1 MPHVTFP
8 RKTTLLKCLAHLNLY
23 HGTIEFK
30 GKCVVFSLI
39 SSSRCPLTY
48 LMIQQATKKLWY
60 AHHPERHKV
69 SFHNRRDTG
78 VPSYRTHVQYI
89 PQRPSL
95 LPGTPRDLIETLCTF
110 HSRLAP
116 ERFAGDSLHL
126 HRAMD
131 LAERWGIAREL
142 WDRPWG
148 SLSGGEAQRLSLAIP
163 YGLNCAEV
171 LLLDGALPPQ
181 KLQRAYDEAYID
193 RTDVRARSCELRR
206 GGEGARR
213 GGQEHHVYSQG
224 NRLGHPFRRAG
235 RARRHAFSAPH
246 SHWNSGGE
254 HRGTVSR
261 KAGAGQ
267 SRVFSVSWL

>member
-1 MPHVTFP
+1 M
-8 RKTTLLKCLAHLNLY
+8 
-23 HGTIEFK
+23 
-30 GKCVVFSLI
+30 
-39 SSSRCPLTY
+39 
-48 LMIQQATKKLWY
+48 
-60 AHHPERHKV
+60 
-69 SFHNRRDTG
+69 SFHDRRNTG

-131 LAERWGIAREL
+131 LAEQWGVAREL

-171 LLLDGALPPQ
+171 LLLDGALLS
-181 KLQRAYDEAYID
+181 KLQRASDSF
-193 RTDVRARSCELRR
+193 TL
-206 GGEGARR
+206 
-213 GGQEHHVYSQG
+213 
-224 NRLGHPFRRAG
+224 
-235 RARRHAFSAPH
+235 
-246 SHWNSGGE
+246 
-254 HRGTVSR
+254 
-261 KAGAGQ
+261 
-267 SRVFSVSWL
+267 